1 MNDPAFV
8 ETARGLAARVVK
20 EEPKDSDKRIL
31 RAFRHTLGRRPESGE
46 LTILKKTYEQQ
57 LANFR
62 QDSKAANAFLKV
74 GDSPLPEKTDPA
86 ELAAM
91 TTVANVLLNLN
102 EAITK

>member
-1 MNDPAFV
+1 M
-8 ETARGLAARVVK
+8 
-20 EEPKDSDKRIL
+20 
-31 RAFRHTLGRRPESGE
+31 PESGE